1 VISQQL
7 FHTPVMVP
15 ECLHF
20 LSPGPGK
27 IYLDCT
33 LGGGGH
39 SLAILEA
46 SDGKALVIGL
56 DMDPEAIS
64 YARERLSPFGDNI
77 ILEEANFIRAGEIL
91 RKLNLKGVDGLICDL
106 GVSSWQLE
114 KGERGFSFQIE
125 GPLDMR
131 MNPRAGF
138 TAADILNSWREDE
151 ISALLKK
158 GEVPFASRIAREIV
172 RFRVKKSFHTTQDLV
187 NFLKE
192 LRLPFHRTMHPAT
205 LVFQA
210 LRIAVNRELENL
222 NILLSSLPDL
232 LKTEGKAV
240 FISYHS
246 LEDRLIKNAF
256 RIFEE
261 NGTFRIL
268 TKKVI
273 RPSEDEVK
281 QNPKSRSAKL
291 RAAERR

>member
-1 VISQQL
+1 MISQQL
-7 FHTPVMVP
+7 YHTSVMIS
-15 ECLHF
+15 ESLRF
-20 LSPGPGK
+20 LSPEPGK

-46 SDGKALVIGL
+46 TNGKAMVIGL

-64 YARERLSPFGDNI
+64 YAKGRLSPFGESV
-77 ILEEANFIRAGEIL
+77 ILEESNFIRAGEIL
-91 RKLNLKGVDGLICDL
+91 RKLNIKAVDGLICDL

-131 MNPRAGF
+131 MNPKAGF
-138 TAADILNSWREDE
+138 TAADILNTWKEDE
-151 ISALLKK
+151 IMAVLKK
-158 GEVPFASRIAREIV
+158 GQVPFASRIAKEVV
-172 RFRVKKSFHTTQDLV
+172 RYRTKNRFQSTQDLV
-187 NFLKE
+187 NFLKG

-205 LVFQA
+205 LVFQS

-232 LKTEGKAV
+232 LKAQGRAV
-240 FISYHS
+240 FIAYHS
-246 LEDRLIKNAF
+246 LEDRLVKNAF

-261 NGTFRIL
+261 NGSFQIL

-273 RPSEDEVK
+273 RPTEEEVRN
-281 QNPKSRSAKL
+281 NPKSRSARL